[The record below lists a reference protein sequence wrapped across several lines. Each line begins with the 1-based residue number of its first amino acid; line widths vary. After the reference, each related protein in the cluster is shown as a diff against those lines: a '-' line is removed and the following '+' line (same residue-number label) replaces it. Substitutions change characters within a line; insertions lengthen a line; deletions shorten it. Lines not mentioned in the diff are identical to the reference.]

1 MVAPISKA
9 DGLSGVDEEYS
20 VHQVAA
26 ITGMSEHNL
35 RYYERAGLL
44 SPVRRDRSSGHRRYT
59 RADITRIENLA
70 CLRATGMPLEQMR
83 RYIEDHEAVGEQVA
97 RGQVELFEAHRQVL
111 EERLRQTQRNLE
123 YVELKAAYW
132 RAVEAHDTVEVE
144 CLAQQIRGYIQE
156 EAHKNR
162 GKKTP

>member
-1 MVAPISKA
+1 MIATNSNPKMALHA
-9 DGLSGVDEEYS
+9 DDEYS
-20 VHQVAA
+20 VQQVAA

-83 RYIEDHEAVGEQVA
+83 RYIEGHEAVGEQVA

-123 YVELKAAYW
+123 YVEIKAAYW
-132 RAVEAHDTVEVE
+132 RAVEAHDDLEVE
-144 CLAQQIRGYIQE
+144 CLARQIRGYIQE
-156 EAHKNR
+156 EAPKNR